1 MKVIVLVSAFMFFGS
16 AAASAPSGSLSAS
29 TVAAEIQTVGAST
42 VLRKYYDTPAWS
54 KAIIPGVRSGAPTWL
69 SVAMQLHTVSDAG
82 SSEDLDLALYAA
94 LARAPF
100 RVLPLLSKLY
110 GGTVED
116 LCNVSFEAEL
126 PEPGVSASEYLAQ
139 IRAKLADAHTGAEK
153 VMAASC
159 AHGLDRS
166 VAAAKAQGLR

>member
-16 AAASAPSGSLSAS
+16 AAAAAPSGSLSAS
-29 TVAAEIQTVGAST
+29 IVAAEIQSVGTSS

-54 KAIIPGVRSGAPTWL
+54 KSIIPGIRSAAPTWL

-82 SSEDLDLALYAA
+82 ASGDLDLALYAA
-94 LARAPF
+94 LAVAPF

-110 GGTVED
+110 GSTVDD
-116 LCNVSFEAEL
+116 LCNVSFEAEV
-126 PEPGVSASEYLAQ
+126 PKPGVSASEYLAE
-139 IRAKLADAHTGAEK
+139 IRAKLADVHTDAEK

-166 VAAAKAQGLR
+166 AAAAKAQGLR